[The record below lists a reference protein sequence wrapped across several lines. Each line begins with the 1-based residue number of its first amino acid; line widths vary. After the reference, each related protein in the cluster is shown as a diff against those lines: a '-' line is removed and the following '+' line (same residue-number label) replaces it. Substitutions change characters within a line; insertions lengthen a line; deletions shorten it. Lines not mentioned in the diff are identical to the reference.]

1 MATPTISETQGKI
14 ASEICDERIK
24 KKHISN
30 GSSQGRHADTEQVD
44 PGPDGPSFTRG
55 PLPPAAAVRRY
66 KEVVAPHVES
76 FNYFL
81 DTGLREAVSCL
92 FPVELRLSKDG
103 ESGPLLKSWVEECEI
118 GFPTGD
124 GSTGLY
130 TPRECRERGLMYAA
144 PIRAVFRI
152 QREGG
157 GVMRVQRTLGE
168 LPIMVCS
175 SRCRLAGKQAEELVA
190 LKEEACECGGYFIV
204 NGIERIIRLL
214 QLPRR
219 NHAMAISRN
228 TFKGRGTG
236 YSDKGVTMR
245 CVRPDQSSITVTLH
259 YLTNGNATF
268 RVTILKQEFLV
279 PVVLVLKALRDL
291 TDEELYERITLG
303 DEDNTYLVTRVEML
317 LRESHD
323 FATFSRNKALSYLG
337 SRFRTVL
344 GLSNAHS
351 DADCGRALVDR
362 FVCIHLGHHADKQE
376 CLLHMLRKLYA
387 FVQGRCRA
395 DNPDSFMNQE
405 LLLPGHLYSVFV
417 KEKLEETLTAAFQQL
432 RKECREDLAR
442 ALAATQD
449 EAYWA
454 QLLGRHGAGV
464 GKKAAYLLSTG
475 NLVSRTGMDMMQV
488 SGYTIVA
495 ERLNFFRF
503 LSHFQS
509 VHRGQFFTTMKTT
522 AVRKLLPESFGFL
535 CPVHT
540 PDGSPCGLLN
550 HVATAARVLCHED
563 RLQGGRVRGGLAT
576 DLLVGLGVSPGGA
589 GSADGALVLS
599 KDHLPVLL
607 DGRVV
612 GGAPVD
618 VCRRV
623 VRALR
628 RLKAVSAP
636 PTNPDEVQGP
646 NAQRLRG
653 KGRVDATLEVAF
665 IHPVRGGPAPGLFLF
680 SGAARMVRPVLHLE
694 TGCVEYIGPMEQV
707 FMEVALLPED
717 VRAGETTHQE
727 LDPTNMLS
735 LVASLT
741 PFSDYNQSPRNMYQC
756 QMGKQTMGTP
766 TTSYPHRTDNK
777 LYRILTP
784 QAPIVQT
791 RRHAEYGMDEFPQG
805 TNAVV
810 AVISYTGYDMEDAM
824 ILSKASYDRGMA
836 AADVYKTKSVSLR
849 RDMRGGPKRPD
860 LRFSN
865 LRTPA
870 VVAKRQFPGRV
881 GDPLFEKLEAD
892 GLPVV
897 GTWVKEGDVLYS
909 AVDSLTGEVEVGK
922 HKESEVAC
930 VEAVRLLGLEG
941 TSGAT
946 EPLDTVSITLRF
958 PRRPIIGDKFS
969 SRHGQKGVLS
979 ILWPQEDMPFTESGM
994 SPDIIIN
1001 PHAFPSRMTIG
1012 MLIESMA
1019 GKSGSLH
1026 GMYQDAT
1033 PFSFHEDRRAI
1044 DYFGE
1049 QLRAAGYAYFGSEP
1063 LYSGLSGT
1071 LMHADIFI
1079 GLVYYQRLRHMVSDK
1094 SQVRATGPVNQLT
1107 RQPIK
1112 GRKRHGGIR
1121 FGEMERDS
1129 LLSHGT
1135 SYLLHDRL
1143 MNCSDRHL
1151 AHVCQEC
1158 GSLVGPTMT
1167 KSTVLSAAQAGTMT
1181 AVAAVA
1187 SSQAKVICRA
1197 CGGKA
1202 RTVAL
1207 PYVFRYLTNELAAMN
1222 IKLRLGLREA

>member
-1 MATPTISETQGKI
+1 MKDLGRAMTL
-14 ASEICDERIK
+14 
-24 KKHISN
+24 SN
-30 GSSQGRHADTEQVD
+30 GHGSSSTSSGKRSKSKGKHKEKPTAPSAND
-44 PGPDGPSFTRG
+44 PGPDSRSFTRG

-66 KEVVAPHVES
+66 QEVVAPHVES

-81 DTGLREAVSCL
+81 DTGLREGVAHL
-92 FPVELRLSKDG
+92 TPVEARLSADG
-103 ESGPLLKSWVEECEI
+103 ESGPLVRAWVEECQV

-124 GSTGLY
+124 GGAGPI

-144 PIRAVFRI
+144 PMLATFRI

-157 GVMRVQRTLGE
+157 GAMRVQRSLGD
-168 LPIMVCS
+168 LPIMVGS
-175 SRCRLAGKQAEELVA
+175 NRCRLVGKTAAELVG
-190 LKEEACECGGYFIV
+190 LKEEANECGGYFIV

-214 QLPRR
+214 QLTRR
-219 NHAMAISRN
+219 NHAMAISRGA
-228 TFKGRGTG
+228 FKNRGTG
-236 YSDKGVTMR
+236 YTDKGVTMR
-245 CVRPDQSSITVTLH
+245 CVRPDQSSVTVTLH
-259 YLTNGNATF
+259 YLTSGNAVF

-279 PVVLVLKALRDL
+279 PVVLILKALREM
-291 TDEELYERITLG
+291 TDKELYQRVTLG
-303 DEDNTYLVTRVEML
+303 DEGNTYLVTRVEML
-317 LRESHD
+317 LREAKEYAS
-323 FATFSRNKALSYLG
+323 FSRHKALAYLG

-344 GLSNAHS
+344 GLTSAHS
-351 DADCGRALVDR
+351 DAESGRVLLDR
-362 FVCIHLGHHADKQE
+362 FVCVHLASHGDKQE

-387 FVQGRCRA
+387 FVQGKCRA
-395 DNPDSFMNQE
+395 DNPDSFMNHE
-405 LLLPGHLYSVFV
+405 LLLPGHLFTVFV
-417 KEKLEETLTAAFQQL
+417 KEKLEEALASAFMQL
-432 RKECREDLAR
+432 RKECRDDLPR
-442 ALAATQD
+442 ALAATRD
-449 EAYWA
+449 EVYWA
-454 QLLGRHGAGV
+454 QLLTRHGATV

-475 NLVSRTGMDMMQV
+475 NLVSRTGMDLMQV
-488 SGYTIVA
+488 SGYTVVA

-522 AVRKLLPESFGFL
+522 TVRKLLPESFGFL

-550 HVATAARVLCHED
+550 HVATAARVLCFEGETN
-563 RLQGGRVRGGLAT
+563 RPTLST

-589 GSADGALVLS
+589 GSAEGALVLG

-612 GGAPVD
+612 GGAPEQ
-618 VCRRV
+618 VCRHV
-623 VRALR
+623 VAALR

-636 PTNPDEVQGP
+636 LLADKDGIIGPDTEV
-646 NAQRLRG
+646 LRG
-653 KGRVDATLEVAF
+653 QGRVDATLEVAY
-665 IHPVRGGPAPGLFLF
+665 ISPVRGGPAPGLFLF
-680 SGAARMVRPVLHLE
+680 TGPARMIRPVLHLE
-694 TGCVEYIGPMEQV
+694 TGKVEYIGPMEQV
-707 FMEVALLPED
+707 FMEIALLPED
-717 VRAGETTHQE
+717 VRPGETTHQE

-766 TTSYPHRTDNK
+766 TTSYPHRVDNK
-777 LYRILTP
+777 LYRILSP

-824 ILSKASYDRGMA
+824 IISKASYDRGFG
-836 AADVYKTKSVSLR
+836 AADVYKTKSVSLK
-849 RDMRGGPKRPD
+849 RDMRGGSKRPQ

-865 LRTPA
+865 QRTSA
-870 VVAKRQFPGRV
+870 VAAKRKHPGPV
-881 GDPLFEKLEAD
+881 GGTLFENLEAD

-897 GTWVKEGDVLYS
+897 GSWVKEGDVIYS
-909 AVDSLTGEVEVGK
+909 AVDSLTGEVEVGH
-922 HKESEVAC
+922 HKESETAC
-930 VEAVRLLGLEG
+930 VEAVRVLGVEG
-941 TSGAT
+941 AAGAT
-946 EPLDTVSITLRF
+946 EPMDTVSITLRF

-979 ILWPQEDMPFTESGM
+979 ILWPQEDMPFSESGM
-994 SPDIIIN
+994 SPDVIIN

-1033 PFSFHEDRRAI
+1033 PFAFHEERRAI

-1079 GLVYYQRLRHMVSDK
+1079 GVVYYQRLRHMVSDK

-1151 AHVCQEC
+1151 AHVCQQC
-1158 GSLVGPTMT
+1158 GSLVGPTLT
-1167 KSTVLSAAQAGTMT
+1167 KSTVLSAAQTGPVT
-1181 AVAAVA
+1181 AAAAVA
-1187 SSQAKVICRA
+1187 SNQSKVTCRL
-1197 CGGKA
+1197 CGGEA
-1202 RTVAL
+1202 RAVAL
-1207 PYVFRYLTNELAAMN
+1207 PYVFRYLANELMAMN
-1222 IKLRLGLREA
+1222 IKLSLGLKEA

>member
-1 MATPTISETQGKI
+1 MAITSVTATSPPRSSRKKRSTSSSIRQQPQTQ
-14 ASEICDERIK
+14 
-24 KKHISN
+24 H
-30 GSSQGRHADTEQVD
+30 D
-44 PGPDGPSFTRG
+44 PGPEGRSFTRG
-55 PLPPAAAVRRY
+55 SLPPIDAIRRY
-66 KEVVAPHVES
+66 KEIVAPHVES

-81 DTGLREAVSCL
+81 DTGLRDAVACL
-92 FPVELRLSKDG
+92 NPVEARLSADG
-103 ESGPLLKSWVEECEI
+103 ESGPLLKLWVEDCEV

-124 GSTGLY
+124 GGAKLI

-144 PIRAVFRI
+144 PIRATFRV

-157 GVMRVQRTLGE
+157 GVMRMQRVLGE
-168 LPIMVCS
+168 LPIMVGT
-175 SRCRLAGKQAEELVA
+175 SRCRLAGKTAAELVA
-190 LKEEACECGGYFIV
+190 LKEEAGECGGYFVV

-214 QLPRR
+214 QMPRR
-219 NHAMAISRN
+219 NHVMAISRN
-228 TFKGRGTG
+228 TFKGRGTN
-236 YSDKGVTMR
+236 YTDKGVIMR

-259 YLTNGNATF
+259 YLTTGNAIF

-279 PVVLVLKALRDL
+279 PIVLVLKALREM
-291 TDEELYERITLG
+291 TDKELFQRVTLG

-317 LRESHD
+317 LREATE
-323 FATFSRNKALSYLG
+323 FATFSRPKALAYLG
-337 SRFRTVL
+337 FRFRAVL
-344 GLSNAHS
+344 GLSSTHS
-351 DADCGRALVDR
+351 DAECGRALLDR
-362 FVCIHLGHHADKQE
+362 FVCVHLGSHGDKQE
-376 CLLHMLRKLYA
+376 CLLHMLRKLYT

-405 LLLPGHLYSVFV
+405 LLLPGHLYTVFV
-417 KEKLEETLTAAFQQL
+417 KEKLEEVLVNSFLQL
-432 RKECREDLAR
+432 RKECRDDLPR

-449 EAYWA
+449 EAYWT
-454 QLLGRHGAGV
+454 QLLTRHGSTV

-475 NLVSRTGMDMMQV
+475 NLVSRTGMDLMQI
-488 SGYTIVA
+488 SGYTVVA
-495 ERLNFFRF
+495 ERLNFLRF

-550 HVATAARVLCHED
+550 HLATPARVLCYEG
-563 RLQGGRVRGGLAT
+563 RAEGGKGGGGFST
-576 DLLVGLGVSPGGA
+576 DLLVSLGVSPGGA
-589 GSADGALVLS
+589 GSADGALILS
-599 KDHLPVLL
+599 KDHLPVLV
-607 DGRVV
+607 DGRVI
-612 GGAPVD
+612 GGAPLD

-623 VRALR
+623 VIALR
-628 RLKAVSAP
+628 RLKAASSP
-636 PTNPDEVQGP
+636 PPCEDGIVGPDTEK
-646 NAQRLRG
+646 LRG
-653 KGRVDATLEVAF
+653 KGRVDATLEIAF
-665 IHPVRGGPAPGLFLF
+665 IPPARGGPAPGLFLF
-680 SGAARMVRPVLHLE
+680 TGPARMIRPVLHLE
-694 TGCVEYIGPMEQV
+694 TGQIEYIGPMEQV
-707 FMEVALLPED
+707 FMEIALLPED
-717 VRAGETTHQE
+717 LRAGETTHQE

-849 RDMRGGPKRPD
+849 RDMRGGAKRPQ

-865 LRTPA
+865 QRTAA
-870 VVAKRQFPGRV
+870 VFAKRKHPGPV
-881 GDPLFEKLEAD
+881 GGHLFEGLEAD

-897 GTWVKEGDVLYS
+897 GAWVKEGDVLYS
-909 AVDSLTGEVEVGK
+909 AVDSLTGEVESGK
-922 HKESEVAC
+922 HKESETAC

-941 TSGAT
+941 APGTT

-994 SPDIIIN
+994 SPDVIIN

-1033 PFSFHEDRRAI
+1033 PFAFHEERRAI

-1049 QLRAAGYAYFGSEP
+1049 QLRAAGYAYYGSEP

-1079 GLVYYQRLRHMVSDK
+1079 GVVYYQRLRHMVSDK

-1151 AHVCQEC
+1151 AHVCQKC
-1158 GSLVGPTMT
+1158 GSLVGPTLT
-1167 KSTVLSAAQAGTMT
+1167 KSAVLSAAQAGPVT

-1187 SSQAKVICRA
+1187 SSQSKAICRL
-1197 CGGKA
+1197 CGGQA
-1202 RTVAL
+1202 RAVAL
-1207 PYVFRYLTNELAAMN
+1207 PYVFRYLANELTAMN
-1222 IKLRLGLREA
+1222 IKLSLGLKEA